1 MSHEHIQVERVGA
14 VGRITLNRPNAR
26 NAQNFQLLDELDAAF
41 GEFEKDA
48 SVHVIVLAASG
59 PHFSAGHDLREAAA
73 KGEDVSVEDRWVYE
87 ESRYLGY
94 CLRMRDCPKPTI
106 AQVQGACIAG
116 GFMIANMCDLIVA
129 AESAYFCDPVTHSL
143 AVASLEVLVHP
154 WVLTTRKA
162 KEMLFT
168 GEYLHANDALA
179 AGLVNRVVPDEQLA
193 EATLALATKIAKASP
208 VAMMLTKRSINRT
221 QDIQGFRSAVNAHF
235 DTHQLSHRTEAYL
248 RVRRQ
253 GVDSVLDD
261 KKRKQAA
268 AAATSTS

>member
-1 MSHEHIQVERVGA
+1 MNPQHIQIERIGA
-14 VGRITLNRPNAR
+14 VARITLDRPAAR

-41 GEFEKDA
+41 DALEKDHA
-48 SVHVIVLAASG
+48 VHVIVLAANG

-73 KGEDVSVEDRWVYE
+73 RGEDVSVEDRWVYE

-116 GFMIANMCDLIVA
+116 GFMVANMCDLIVA

-143 AVASLEVLVHP
+143 AVASVEVLVHP

-168 GEYLHANDALA
+168 GEYLHANEALA
-179 AGLVNRVVPDEQLA
+179 AGLVNRVVPDAQLA
-193 EATLALATKIAKASP
+193 EATLALAQKVAKASP

-221 QDIQGFRSAVNAHF
+221 QDIQGFRSAVHAHF

-248 RVRRQ
+248 RIRRE
-253 GVDSVLDD
+253 GVDSVLDE
-261 KKRKQAA
+261 KKRKTAEDAA
-268 AAATSTS
+268 SFVG